1 MAEATWSYLQ
11 NPFDNVTKSSYKL
24 MYLMSTD
31 HFDKLSARK
40 SDTFINELYEF
51 GKPSFDTFIT
61 QYRKN
66 VSDDAN
72 YQMYTLRFE
81 NLILELMSTRA
92 RRWDIQI
99 LGIYDVMTPEYK
111 SLMPNNRAP
120 FQTGSYEMRINSVKS
135 LSDQLLQYP
144 SLSALQKEVNDFHAL
159 LLLTRSQQ
167 QGFESTLQVN
177 SAALENARI
186 ALAQT
191 MHSIFGKLMGYYYLD
206 LAMVETFYELRYLRR
221 TPGSSDENKPL
232 VSEQIV
238 ISQDSA
244 ATALVGKISAGST
257 VRVTNIGAA
266 ILTVFPALNG
276 NSPIPPNGG
285 YSVSPEQSIIFQTLL
300 GDTLIRLLND
310 TDPFDGKALV
320 ELLS

>member
-1 MAEATWSYLQ
+1 
-11 NPFDNVTKSSYKL
+11 

-31 HFDKLSARK
+31 HFDKLFARK
-40 SDTFINELYEF
+40 SDAIINELYEF
-51 GKPSFDTFIT
+51 GKPSFDAYIT

-72 YQMYTLRFE
+72 YQMYTLRFQ
-81 NLILELMSTRA
+81 NLLSDLSSTLA

-99 LGIYDVMTPEYK
+99 LGVFDVITPEYK
-111 SLMPNNRAP
+111 SLMPNNRIP
-120 FQTGSYEMRINSVKS
+120 FQSGPYEIRINSVKS

-159 LLLTRSQQ
+159 LLLTRTQQ
-167 QGFESTLQVN
+167 QGFENTSQVN
-177 SAALENARI
+177 SAALENARV
-186 ALAQT
+186 ALAQA

-206 LAMVETFYELRYLRR
+206 LAMVESYYELRYLRR
-221 TPGSSDENKPL
+221 TPGSGDENKPL
-232 VSEQIV
+232 ISEQIV
-238 ISQDSA
+238 IPQGSA
-244 ATALVGKISAGST
+244 ATALVGKVSAGSS

-276 NSPIPPNGG
+276 NTPIPANGG
-285 YSVSPEQSIIFQTLL
+285 YSVSPEQSVIFQTLL